1 MMYRTNTNGRMRR
14 AILRR
19 ARSAMSPQA
28 TGCIGA
34 RPRAAPKRR
43 SALVCKRD
51 RFVHVLLD
59 LFLAGL
65 VEPQRRMAHPGARD
79 DSTPRH
85 DALLHANRE
94 FEMLQRERQVR
105 DQSSEQ
111 RPGFACLPGA
121 VQLIRPHIY
130 LEERRARH
138 ECRCAAIQALE
149 HRDATEAIDHL

>member
-1 MMYRTNTNGRMRR
+1 MMYRTNANGRMRR

-19 ARSAMSPQA
+19 ARSAMSPRA
-28 TGCIGA
+28 AGRIGA
-34 RPRAAPKRR
+34 RPRAAPNR

-51 RFVHVLLD
+51 RLVHVLLD

-121 VQLIRPHIY
+121 VQ
-130 LEERRARH
+130 
-138 ECRCAAIQALE
+138 
-149 HRDATEAIDHL
+149 